1 MMAIMIENKEKIY
14 LIKIINKSV
23 NYIFIKGISIGFH
36 KFYNHICNIIF
47 TSNFEKKE
55 KNT

>member
-1 MMAIMIENKEKIY
+1 MIENKEKIY